1 MRNFVRM
8 IVTLSVIA
16 AVIIGLGARASAEGG
31 KKYVCVPCALP
42 CDSQVFDHPGV
53 CPACGMKLVEQGS
66 PEATVQPSKKV
77 AILIFNGV
85 EIIDYSGPYEVFGG
99 AGFDVFTVAASKEPI
114 TTAMGLTV
122 IPKFTFAD
130 APQAD
135 VVVVPGGGIKATRE
149 NAATLQWIRDETVK
163 AEHTMSVC
171 NGAFILASTG
181 LLDGLSAT
189 TNAPRIDQLG
199 IDFPKI
205 KVVHDQRFVDNGK
218 LITTAGLSSGIDGA
232 LHVVSRMLGRGTA
245 QQVALGIEYNWQPD
259 VGFARAA
266 LADRLIPQVNLD
278 STGVWNVVST
288 EGSRSDWEL
297 VVSATTQMSAK
308 QLMALISDTMKNK
321 GNWTP
326 LHAPSTSRSD
336 WTFKDRAGQPWSG
349 AITLEPVPGE
359 SHKFTATVKIA
370 RSA

>member
-1 MRNFVRM
+1 MKVLARM
-8 IVTLSVIA
+8 LWFWLT
-16 AVIIGLGARASAEGG
+16 LGALLGAAAFAEDG
-31 KKYVCVPCALP
+31 KKYVCVPCGLP

-53 CPACGMKLVEQGS
+53 CPTCGMKLVEQGS
-66 PEATVQPSKKV
+66 AEATVKPSKRV
-77 AILIFNGV
+77 AILIFNAV
-85 EIIDYSGPYEVFGG
+85 EIIDYAGPYEVFGA
-99 AGFDVFTVAASKEPI
+99 AGFDVFTVAATKDPI
-114 TTAMGLTV
+114 TTAMGMTV
-122 IPKFTFAD
+122 IPKYSFAD

-149 NAATLQWIRDETVK
+149 SAPTLQWIRDETTK

-189 TNAPRIDQLG
+189 TNSPRIDQLG
-199 IDFPKI
+199 VEFPKI

-259 VGFARAA
+259 AGFARAA
-266 LADRLIPQVNLD
+266 LADRLIPQVDFD
-278 STGVWNVVST
+278 STGDWNLVST
-288 EGSRSDWEL
+288 EGSRSNWEI
-297 VVSATTQMSAK
+297 VVRGTTQMSAA
-308 QLMALISDTMKNK
+308 QLMDRISETLKSK
-321 GNWTP
+321 GNWNAS
-326 LHAPSTSRSD
+326 HAASATRSD
-336 WTFKDRAGQPWSG
+336 WTFKDRDGKPWSG
-349 AITLEPVPGE
+349 AVTLEPVQGE
-359 SHKFTATVKIA
+359 AHQFTARVKIA